1 MSNNSKKN
9 NEKIS
14 IEKTDKDKLKTKK
27 TYSKK
32 KKLKKIFYLVLLMLS
47 PLLTT
52 QSYQLLI

>member
-1 MSNNSKKN
+1 MNNNSKKN

-32 KKLKKIFYLVLLMLS
+32 KKLKEIFYLVLLMLS

>member
-27 TYSKK
+27 VYSKK
-32 KKLKKIFYLVLLMLS
+32 KKLRKIFYPVLLMLI

>member
-1 MSNNSKKN
+1 MSNSSEKN
-9 NEKIS
+9 NEKVS

-27 TYSKK
+27 VYSKK
-32 KKLKKIFYLVLLMLS
+32 KKLRKIFYLVLLMLS

>member
-1 MSNNSKKN
+1 MSNSSEKN
-9 NEKIS
+9 NEKVS

-32 KKLKKIFYLVLLMLS
+32 KKLRKIFYLVSLMLS

>member
-32 KKLKKIFYLVLLMLS
+32 KKLRKIFYLVLLMSS

>member
-1 MSNNSKKN
+1 MNNSSEKN
-9 NEKIS
+9 NEKVS

-32 KKLKKIFYLVLLMLS
+32 KKLKKIFYLASLMLS

-52 QSYQLLI
+52 QSYQLLT

>member
-1 MSNNSKKN
+1 MSNNSEKN

-27 TYSKK
+27 VYSKK
-32 KKLKKIFYLVLLMLS
+32 KKLRKIFYPVLLMLI

>member
-1 MSNNSKKN
+1 MSNNPKKN

-32 KKLKKIFYLVLLMLS
+32 KKLRKIFYLVSLMLS

>member
-1 MSNNSKKN
+1 MSDNSKKN

-32 KKLKKIFYLVLLMLS
+32 KKLRKIFYLVSLMLS